1 MQAVAGEIH
10 QRCVAELHACQVTA
24 AVGQPFHGG
33 QAVRYTAVRQSLRV
47 VRMSGLMLP
56 EQCFRLRVMHRLT
69 LTGQAAFLII
79 PVIHRHPV
87 PFADMADVCQPA
99 AFVILPPLCGF
110 AIHGAVREAVCFV
123 IVPVG
128 DQPLILAAD
137 KFAGQVVVITLCAAV
152 KAGFLYQPVE
162 YIVTEG
168 GVAAVFTGQADDPS
182 GSIVFHTARQP
193 ALRGTDGL
201 SPRIVLCPVSAA
213 VRGNDGGQVTG
224 DVVFIPRFMALRV
237 FHGN

>member
-1 MQAVAGEIH
+1 
-10 QRCVAELHACQVTA
+10 
-24 AVGQPFHGG
+24 
-33 QAVRYTAVRQSLRV
+33 
-47 VRMSGLMLP
+47 MLP
-56 EQCFRLRVMHRLT
+56 EQCFRLRVMHRLA

-79 PVIHRHPV
+79 PVMHRHPV
-87 PFADMADVCQPA
+87 PFAEMADACQPA

-110 AIHGAVREAVCFV
+110 AIHGALREAVCFV

-137 KFAGQVVVITLCAAV
+137 KFAGQVVVVTLCAAV

-168 GVAAVFTGQADDPS
+168 GVAAVFVCQADDPS
-182 GSIVFHTARQP
+182 CSIVFHTAGQP

-224 DVVFIPRFMALRV
+224 GVVFIPRFMALRV
-237 FHGN
+237 FHRN

>member
-1 MQAVAGEIH
+1 
-10 QRCVAELHACQVTA
+10 
-24 AVGQPFHGG
+24 
-33 QAVRYTAVRQSLRV
+33 
-47 VRMSGLMLP
+47 MLP
-56 EQCFRLRVMHRLT
+56 EQSFRLRVMHRLA

-79 PVIHRHPV
+79 SVIHRHPV

-99 AFVILPPLCGF
+99 TFVIPPPLCGF
-110 AIHGAVREAVCFV
+110 TLHGAVREAVCFV

-168 GVAAVFTGQADDPS
+168 GVAAVFTGQADAPS

>member
-1 MQAVAGEIH
+1 
-10 QRCVAELHACQVTA
+10 
-24 AVGQPFHGG
+24 
-33 QAVRYTAVRQSLRV
+33 
-47 VRMSGLMLP
+47 MLP
-56 EQCFRLRVMHRLT
+56 EQFIRLRMMHRQVF
-69 LTGQAAFLII
+69 TGEAAFT
-79 PVIHRHPV
+79 VITIVHRHPV

>member
-1 MQAVAGEIH
+1 
-10 QRCVAELHACQVTA
+10 
-24 AVGQPFHGG
+24 
-33 QAVRYTAVRQSLRV
+33 
-47 VRMSGLMLP
+47 
-56 EQCFRLRVMHRLT
+56 MHRLA

-79 PVIHRHPV
+79 PVMHRHPV
-87 PFADMADVCQPA
+87 AFAEMADACQPA
-99 AFVILPPLCGF
+99 AFVILPLLCRF
-110 AIHGAVREAVCFV
+110 TIHRSLCDAVCFV

-152 KAGFLYQPVE
+152 KAGFLYQPVK

-168 GVAAVFTGQADDPS
+168 GVAAVFTGQADDPP
-182 GSIVFHTARQP
+182 GSIVFHTARQT

-224 DVVFIPRFMALRV
+224 GVVFIPRFMALHV
-237 FHGN
+237 FHRN

>member
-1 MQAVAGEIH
+1 
-10 QRCVAELHACQVTA
+10 
-24 AVGQPFHGG
+24 
-33 QAVRYTAVRQSLRV
+33 
-47 VRMSGLMLP
+47 MSGLMLP

-69 LTGQAAFLII
+69 LTGQPAFLII
-79 PVIHRHPV
+79 PVMHRHPV

-99 AFVILPPLCGF
+99 AFVILPLLCGF

-168 GVAAVFTGQADDPS
+168 
-182 GSIVFHTARQP
+182 
-193 ALRGTDGL
+193 
-201 SPRIVLCPVSAA
+201 
-213 VRGNDGGQVTG
+213 
-224 DVVFIPRFMALRV
+224 
-237 FHGN
+237 